1 MKRHICFGLLAAAL
15 LLVSCT
21 DPIDSVLGI
30 DIRVSNMTLTASTER
45 PMTKTTVVSET
56 LVYWEPG
63 DAIAVFSNDTS
74 AKFVADLT
82 APAATATF
90 RGRLA
95 GWKGNGTLWG
105 VYPYSKEASFDGESI
120 TTVLPATQT
129 ARAESFGKDM
139 NLAIARTDSD
149 VLQFYNVG
157 GGVCFSVTESGIK
170 KVIFEGLNGEA
181 IAGKVKVGFDDSGLP
196 VVREVTEGSTF
207 ITLAPPEGQTFQK
220 DTWYYLV
227 AIPGALEKG
236 YKMRFYK
243 ADDYAKRISEKS
255 VTIKR
260 SIYGDIQNADEGL
273 EYESTSIPYPKTF
286 QEWEESD
293 DITEVISSSV
303 NPLIENFTPGDAQS
317 LEQIVHAVSGMEN
330 VASVVASDDGTQ
342 LLIKQSNGVHVNVI
356 LGVQDDPEEGASSS
370 AAPAPSGVPA
380 TKATPPTKAAKP
392 AASAKGKAKATSTD
406 KQVLLLS
413 PFQNDY
419 ADPVIDI
426 NYLASELDGIGYSLL
441 TPSQIKLEHFS
452 GDYMSQYPLVL
463 IASHGAARFTIMD
476 GSVVTSVVNTG
487 IEVGT
492 LDDGVDRSAL
502 AMAICNGKAQYYIT
516 TPWLEATTSEANA
529 FSGSMVYFGSC
540 QSYKDE
546 DFANFFS
553 AQHAGYLGHSKIMA
567 VQFDNLVVHSLVTS
581 LAMGMNFTHAV
592 ECISKDPWAKAEQT
606 RLSSY
611 IHWLFDYSTTSL
623 PSFKWKVSPSKLR
636 KVDSNLHLTDSKPV
650 NLKHQLSGN
659 RATLTWGLPHANGE
673 FTYKVHLNGMVYDTE
688 SEKEY
693 ETAPL
698 SPGNYTWYVEARLI
712 FEGEEIE
719 TFRSKEDHFAISG
732 GNVSPSEAID
742 LGLSVKWAAANIG
755 ATSSS
760 DPGYYFAWGET
771 TPNKNEYSWETYG
784 FGTSGEL
791 TRYNGND
798 GLRILLPENDVVHQ
812 TCGGNWR
819 MPTAEE
825 WNELKTNCTWEEVK
839 DDDILLGYYV
849 TSKTNDN
856 FIFIPVSGYM
866 EGSELKNPYTVRCWS
881 GSLSD
886 ASWVWDR
893 ARNMNESGFDYY
905 YHGDARCLGM
915 PVRGVLDDSANEIT
929 SSSIV
934 DLGLSVKWAGYNVG
948 ASAAEELG
956 NYYSWGNPVPSDIYD
971 WDNYPLRSADGEM
984 TRYNALDVLTCLKRE
999 DDAAY
1004 QSFGGPYFRMPTMA
1018 EFEELVNNCDWTPA
1032 TLNGHRGYKIK
1043 SRTND
1048 NSIFLPIYGYM
1059 DGIQL
1064 RDGMRPRYWS
1074 STKSDASWVWD
1085 RARNL
1090 NESGFDYYY
1099 HGDSRSL
1106 GMPVRAV
1113 YDDSADQI
1121 QLGTDSFVDLGL
1133 SVDWASC
1140 NMGSTLPEEIGNYY
1154 AWGETT
1160 AKTRYTWE
1168 NYKFGLSDNLS
1179 KYNSLDG
1186 LRIMS
1191 KDDDVVYKQYSG
1203 EYRIPTKGEWE
1214 ELWDNCDSELRR
1226 INDRWGYLLTSRKNG
1241 NCIFIPLSGYLE
1253 GSQIRDGMQS
1263 RYWSSTLSDA
1273 DWVWDRARNL
1283 NESGF
1288 DYYYHGDARCL
1299 GMPVRAI
1306 RAKYERPVTEGE
1318 YVDLGLKVKWASCN
1332 IGATIPEDFGNY
1344 YAWGEITTKSSFTLE
1359 NYRHCTDA
1367 NTGALSK
1374 YNADDCRTYLDWN
1387 DDVVQT
1393 TKGENWRMPTF
1404 DDWVELQEN
1413 CEWELTTMN
1422 GTRGYRIVSKT
1433 NSNSIFLPIAG
1444 YMDGTQL
1451 RDEMRPRYWSSTKS
1465 DADWVWDRARNLNES
1480 GFDYYYHGDSRYLG
1494 MSIRGVYDDSAN
1506 QMQLGSSDFVD
1517 MGLSVDW
1524 ARCNMGS
1531 TLPQLIGNY
1540 YAWGEMTTKSSYS
1553 WDNYRFGKS
1562 DELTKYNAN
1571 DGVRVLYKDDD
1582 VVYKKYS
1589 GKYRIPTKAEW
1600 EELWNNCDSELRRIN
1615 NHWGYLLTSKKNGN
1629 SIFLPLSGYMDGSQ
1643 IRDCMQ
1649 SRYWSSS
1656 LSDADWVY
1664 DRARDLNESGFDYYY
1679 HGDARCLGMPI
1690 RAIRAK
1696 YEKSVTKGELIDMGL
1711 KVKWASCNIGADVPE
1726 DFGNYYAWGETTTK
1740 SSFYWENYQHWEN
1753 GDPGYLKK
1761 YNSDDGRRYLDWND
1775 DVVHAIKGGN
1785 WRMPTL
1791 DDWAELQD
1799 NCEWEPTTMNG
1810 TRGYRVVSKINAN
1823 SIFIP
1828 IAGYQEGTQL
1838 KDGMKSRYWS
1848 SVLSDASWV
1857 WDRARNLNESGF
1869 DYYYHGDARFLGM
1882 PVRGVYDDSAANLSE
1897 GEAIDMGLS
1906 VDWASCNIG
1915 SNTPEGFGS
1924 YFGWGETSTHNNYS
1938 WANYA
1943 HSADGT
1949 AEHLSKYNTEDN
1961 YRVLDAQDDA
1971 ARKYSSGSLR
1981 IPTIDEWDEL
1991 KNNATW
1997 VLKIRNGHLGYL
2009 ITSNINGNKIFLPI
2023 AGYKEGQQFRDGQR
2037 PRYWASSLS
2046 DASWVWD
2053 RARNLSESGFD
2064 YYYHGDARFLGMPV
2078 RGVKEGSG
2086 AAGVAVTGV
2095 SIDKTALELSIGGTT
2110 QLIATVSPDDATN
2123 PSVTWSSNR
2132 ESVATVSADGLVT
2145 GVAEGTATIT
2155 VTTVAGNFT
2164 ANCTVTVTDTGIHV
2178 TGVTLDKSTMS
2189 LSVGCGG
2196 RLIPMVSPADAAND
2210 AVTWQSSNPNAVRI
2224 SAGGRVFATGPGSST
2239 ITVTTVDGNY
2249 SASCEVS
2256 VNNDRPFE
2264 AKDLGLSVR
2273 WATFNVGATSEAEY
2287 GEYFA
2292 WAETEPKDTYSWSNY
2307 KWGDAFSGSLTKYA
2321 SSYTDKLDNEDDVA
2335 QVYWGNGWRMPS
2347 MSEQQE
2353 LIDECDWVWTRVGL
2367 VYGYRVTSRKPGY
2380 TDQSI
2385 FLPAAGYMEG
2395 AEIQE
2400 PMMGGQYWAS
2410 TIFFGQTAH
2419 AYLIDFSSSGK
2430 LSTMNN
2436 RSIGMT
2442 VRPVIAQNP
2451 VFTYMTHTKG
2461 AKPVTLCVLPDGY
2474 LDSERST
2481 FEQRAAAGMDFM
2493 FSVEPYKSMK
2503 DYFNVYFIW
2512 KPSEESGATITDGNH
2527 NIITQ
2532 KNTAFG
2538 SRWGDGYRDMEADET
2553 KIHAYVTSY
2562 CPEIVNGK
2570 ATIDDVPILLL
2581 INDTRYGGITALDDE
2596 GRGRVYCQ
2604 VPYVYGGGTCTWQY
2618 PATSASSD
2626 NPEDGK
2632 VSRTLTDEE
2641 IASTY
2646 GIITGDWRY
2655 IVLHEF
2661 GGHSIG
2667 RLHDEYWYEDDGS
2680 EQGDIPYHSFSVP
2693 LALNISGW
2701 YDDAKVPWKEL
2712 LDMKASLAES
2722 NSAYG
2727 NIGKFQGGG
2736 YAMFNR
2742 WRSEEISCMTDTRPY
2757 FSTWQRYLIA
2767 KRIKELAGE
2776 SLTLIEFLATDKP
2789 SSPKASQSRTV
2800 KTAMEKGEVK
2810 VLPMLP
2816 PPSIHRLFD

>member
-1 MKRHICFGLLAAAL
+1 
-15 LLVSCT
+15 
-21 DPIDSVLGI
+21 
-30 DIRVSNMTLTASTER
+30 MTLTASTER
-45 PMTKTTVVSET
+45 PMTKTTVVSES

-90 RGRLA
+90 RGRMA

-120 TTVLPATQT
+120 TTVLPAVQT
-129 ARAESFGKDM
+129 ARAASFGKDI

-293 DITEVISSSV
+293 DITEDIFTSV
-303 NPLIENFTPGDAQS
+303 NPLIENYTPGDAQS

-356 LGVQDDPEEGASSS
+356 LGVQDDPEEVASSS
-370 AAPAPSGVPA
+370 AAPAPSGVPV
-380 TKATPPTKAAKP
+380 TKATPPAKAAKP

-406 KQVLLLS
+406 KQVLLLE
-413 PFQNDY
+413 PFREKE
-419 ADPVIDI
+419 PKSKIDI
-426 NYLASELDGIGYSLL
+426 DYLTSELASIGYELV
-441 TPSQIKLEHFS
+441 TIPPEQIKLEHFA
-452 GDYMSQYPLVL
+452 GDYLSQYPLVL
-463 IASHGAARFTIMD
+463 IVAHGAARFKTMD
-476 GSVVTSVVNTG
+476 GSMLTTGVCTG

-502 AMAICNGKAQYYIT
+502 AMAICGKKTEYYIT
-516 TPWLEATTSEANA
+516 VPWLEATTTEADA

-553 AQHAGYLGHSKIMA
+553 AQHAGYLGHKKIMA
-567 VQFDNLVVHSLVTS
+567 VQFDNLVIHSLVTS

-592 ECISKDPWAKAEQT
+592 ECISKDPWVDAERT
-606 RLSSY
+606 KLTDV
-611 IHWLFDYSTTSL
+611 IHWLFDYTSSDPF
-623 PSFKWKVSPSKLR
+623 PSVFSWLVDPSKLR
-636 KVDSNLHLTDSKPV
+636 KVDANLHLTDSKPI
-650 NLKHQLSGN
+650 NLRHQLIGN
-659 RATLTWGLPHANGE
+659 RATLTWGVPHTNGD
-673 FTYKVHLNGMVYDTE
+673 FTYRVHLNGMAYDTQ

-693 ETAPL
+693 ETALL
-698 SPGNYTWYVEARLI
+698 SPGNYTWYVEASLI
-712 FEGEEIE
+712 FEGEAIE
-719 TFRSKEDHFAISG
+719 TFRSKEDHFAIGGG

-742 LGLSVKWAAANIG
+742 LGLSVKWASANIG
-755 ATSSS
+755 ATTSS

-771 TPNKNEYSWETYG
+771 TEKSDYTWASYKWYKSESITK
-784 FGTSGEL
+784 
-791 TRYNGND
+791 YNGTDN
-798 GLRILLPENDVVHQ
+798 LSILLSEDDAAHAAN
-812 TCGGNWR
+812 GGNWR
-819 MPTAEE
+819 MPTKGE
-825 WNELKTNCTWEEVK
+825 WDELRNNCDWIEIK
-839 DDDILLGYYV
+839 DDNVLVGYNIV
-849 TSKTNDN
+849 SRVNDN
-856 FIFIPVSGYM
+856 YIFLPVTGYKNE
-866 EGSELKNPYTVRCWS
+866 EGLYDEGRPRYWS
-881 GSLSD
+881 STISNGDDLRKS
-886 ASWVWDR
+886 
-893 ARNMNESGFDYY
+893 RNLNESCYNSRYSYY
-905 YHGDARCLGM
+905 GDERRLGM
-915 PVRGVLDDSANEIT
+915 PVRAVYDDSSEKTPLTAGDY
-929 SSSIV
+929 V
-934 DLGLSVKWAGYNVG
+934 DLGLSVKWASSNLG
-948 ASAAEELG
+948 AMNKEDIG
-956 NYYSWGNPVPSDIYD
+956 NYYAWGETAAKDCFTWNNYSLSMHPEGNGMTKYNGSDNLSI
-971 WDNYPLRSADGEM
+971 LLS
-984 TRYNALDVLTCLKRE
+984 E
-999 DDAAY
+999 DDAAHTA
-1004 QSFGGPYFRMPTMA
+1004 FGGNHRMPTKS
-1018 EFEELVNNCDWTPA
+1018 EWEELWNNCTSKMISI
-1032 TLNGHRGYKIK
+1032 NGRWGYLLTSKINQN
-1043 SRTND
+1043 T
-1048 NSIFLPIYGYM
+1048 IFLPLSGFIDETQLRDGMRPRYWSSSHTNGDDLGKARGLNESCYNSRYSYYGDERRLGMPIRAVYDYAAEQLSLTAGSFVDLGLSVDWASSNLGASSPEM
-1059 DGIQL
+1059 IGYYFAWGESRSKTEFSLSTYKYWTNERLTKYNGDDGLKVLDLEDDVVYSRYGSNHRMPTKGEWEELWNNCNSEQVVINGRRGLLLTSKKNQNKIFLPFSGFIDARQL

-1074 STKSDASWVWD
+1074 STISNGDDLGK
-1085 RARNL
+1085 ARNL
-1090 NESGFDYYY
+1090 NESCYNSRYSYYGDERRLGMPVRAIKAKYEETVTSGEMVDMGLSVRWASKNMGASSPEETGYYLAWGETSPKNTYTWDNYKHSQHPDGNGMKKYNGDDGLRLLDWNDDVVHAQKGGSWRMPSKGEWEELQNNCDWTETTLNGIRGFRIVSRKNGNSIFLPISGLMDGDQLRDGMRPRYWSSSHTNGDDLGKARGLNESCYNSRYSYY
-1099 HGDSRSL
+1099 GDERRL

-1113 YDDSADQI
+1113 YDYAAEQVA
-1121 QLGTDSFVDLGL
+1121 LTAGT
-1133 SVDWASC
+1133 
-1140 NMGSTLPEEIGNYY
+1140 
-1154 AWGETT
+1154 
-1160 AKTRYTWE
+1160 
-1168 NYKFGLSDNLS
+1168 
-1179 KYNSLDG
+1179 
-1186 LRIMS
+1186 
-1191 KDDDVVYKQYSG
+1191 
-1203 EYRIPTKGEWE
+1203 
-1214 ELWDNCDSELRR
+1214 
-1226 INDRWGYLLTSRKNG
+1226 
-1241 NCIFIPLSGYLE
+1241 
-1253 GSQIRDGMQS
+1253 
-1263 RYWSSTLSDA
+1263 
-1273 DWVWDRARNL
+1273 
-1283 NESGF
+1283 
-1288 DYYYHGDARCL
+1288 
-1299 GMPVRAI
+1299 
-1306 RAKYERPVTEGE
+1306 
-1318 YVDLGLKVKWASCN
+1318 
-1332 IGATIPEDFGNY
+1332 
-1344 YAWGEITTKSSFTLE
+1344 
-1359 NYRHCTDA
+1359 
-1367 NTGALSK
+1367 
-1374 YNADDCRTYLDWN
+1374 
-1387 DDVVQT
+1387 
-1393 TKGENWRMPTF
+1393 
-1404 DDWVELQEN
+1404 
-1413 CEWELTTMN
+1413 
-1422 GTRGYRIVSKT
+1422 
-1433 NSNSIFLPIAG
+1433 
-1444 YMDGTQL
+1444 
-1451 RDEMRPRYWSSTKS
+1451 
-1465 DADWVWDRARNLNES
+1465 
-1480 GFDYYYHGDSRYLG
+1480 
-1494 MSIRGVYDDSAN
+1494 
-1506 QMQLGSSDFVD
+1506 FVD

-1524 ARCNMGS
+1524 ASSNMGAS
-1531 TLPQLIGNY
+1531 SPEMIGNY
-1540 YAWGEMTTKSSYS
+1540 YAWGELRAKTNYS
-1553 WDNYRFGKS
+1553 WSEYKWWTS
-1562 DELTKYNAN
+1562 EKITKYNGD
-1571 DGVRVLYKDDD
+1571 DGLKILDREDD
-1582 VVYKKYS
+1582 VVYTKYKS
-1589 GKYRIPTKAEW
+1589 NHRIPTKREW
-1600 EELWNNCDSELRRIN
+1600 EELWNNCTSSLMIIN
-1615 NHWGYLLTSKKNGN
+1615 GHQGYLLTSNINQNK
-1629 SIFLPLSGYMDGSQ
+1629 IFLPVSGLMDDAQ
-1643 IRDCMQ
+1643 LRDGMRP
-1649 SRYWSSS
+1649 RYWSSTHTNGDD
-1656 LSDADWVY
+1656 LGK
-1664 DRARDLNESGFDYYY
+1664 ARNFNESCYNSRYSYY
-1679 HGDARCLGMPI
+1679 GDERRLGMPI
-1690 RAIRAK
+1690 RGIKAK
-1696 YEKSVTKGELIDMGL
+1696 YEKPVTEGNLIDLGL
-1711 KVKWASCNIGADVPE
+1711 SVKWASTNIGASLPE
-1726 DFGNYYAWGETTTK
+1726 DSGNYYAWGENSKKDSYT
-1740 SSFYWENYQHWEN
+1740 WNNYTHSEHPE
-1753 GDPGYLKK
+1753 GDGMTK
-1761 YNSDDGRRYLDWND
+1761 YNGNDGRRVLDWND
-1775 DVVHAIKGGN
+1775 DVVHTEKGGN
-1785 WRMPTL
+1785 WRMPSKSEWDELRNNCDWTETTL
-1791 DDWAELQD
+1791 
-1799 NCEWEPTTMNG
+1799 NG
-1810 TRGYRVVSKINAN
+1810 IRGFRIVSRVNDN
-1823 SIFIP
+1823 SIFLP
-1828 IAGYQEGTQL
+1828 IAGILDGQQL
-1838 KDGMKSRYWS
+1838 RDGMRPRYWS
-1848 SVLSDASWV
+1848 STHTNGDDLGK
-1857 WDRARNLNESGF
+1857 ARNFNESCYNSRYS
-1869 DYYYHGDARFLGM
+1869 YYGDERRLGM
-1882 PVRGVYDDSAANLSE
+1882 PVRGVFDDSVDRVLST
-1897 GEAIDMGLS
+1897 GDIIDMGLS
-1906 VDWASCNIG
+1906 VNWASSNIG
-1915 SNTPEGFGS
+1915 TKNPENTGL
-1924 YFGWGETSTHNNYS
+1924 YFGWGEVNSHSVFS
-1938 WANYA
+1938 WENYA
-1943 HSADGT
+1943 FNENGSSPIM
-1949 AEHLSKYNTEDN
+1949 SKYNGQDQLRILEDN
-1961 YRVLDAQDDA
+1961 DDA
-1971 ARKYSSGSLR
+1971 AYHYSSGYLR
-1981 IPTIDEWDEL
+1981 MPTIGEWQEL
-1991 KNNATW
+1991 MQNTTQ
-1997 VLKIRNGHLGYL
+1997 VVKIKNGHIGYL
-2009 ITSNINGNKIFLPI
+2009 LTSKVNGNTLFLPF
-2023 AGYKEGQQFRDGQR
+2023 GGLKDVSQLRDGMR
-2037 PRYWASSLS
+2037 PRYWASTHTNGDDLNK
-2046 DASWVWD
+2046 
-2053 RARNLSESGFD
+2053 ARNLNESCYNSRYS
-2064 YYYHGDARFLGMPV
+2064 YYGDERRLGMPV
-2078 RGVKEGSG
+2078 RGVTEGSG

-2095 SIDKTALELSIGGTT
+2095 SIDKTALELSIGGTA
-2110 QLIATVSPDDATN
+2110 QLNAIVSPDDATN
-2123 PSVTWSSNR
+2123 PSVTWSSNQ
-2132 ESVATVSADGLVT
+2132 ESVATVSTDGLVT

-2164 ANCTVTVTDTGIHV
+2164 ASCNVTVTDTGIHV

-2196 RLIPMVSPADAAND
+2196 RLVPMVSPADAAND
-2210 AVTWQSSNPNAVRI
+2210 AVTWQSSNPNTVRI

-2474 LDSERST
+2474 LESERST